1 MVYKHLRLRLTISN
15 LLVGRS
21 SWYFIQNQSATG
33 EITMEKKLLEL
44 IEHKARMTV
53 EEIAE
58 ELNVSVNEVVSL
70 IADLESKKV
79 ICGYDTIINWD
90 KVTEEKCNAL
100 IEVKV
105 TPQRGTGFDRIA
117 DRISRF
123 DEVDS
128 IYLMSGTYDFM
139 VIINGRSMK
148 EVSSFVFEKISTIDF
163 IQSTTTHFVLKKYK
177 DHGVQMSDKPS
188 NKRTNIVL

>member
-1 MVYKHLRLRLTISN
+1 
-15 LLVGRS
+15 
-21 SWYFIQNQSATG
+21 
-33 EITMEKKLLEL
+33 MEKKLLEL
-44 IEHKARMTV
+44 IEHNAKMSV
-53 EEIAE
+53 EELAD
-58 ELNVSVNEVVSL
+58 ELGMSPNEVVSL
-70 IADLESKKV
+70 IAGLESQKV

-128 IYLMSGTYDFM
+128 VYLMSGTYDFM

-163 IQSTTTHFVLKKYK
+163 IQSTATHFVLKKYK
-177 DHGVQMSDKPS
+177 DHGVQMGDKPT

>member
-1 MVYKHLRLRLTISN
+1 MK
-15 LLVGRS
+15 
-21 SWYFIQNQSATG
+21 
-33 EITMEKKLLEL
+33 KKLLAL
-44 IEHKARMTV
+44 IEHNAKLSV

-58 ELNVSVNEVVSL
+58 ELNISINEVISL
-70 IADLESKKV
+70 VADLESKKV

-128 IYLMSGTYDFM
+128 VYLMSGGYDFLVM
-139 VIINGRSMK
+139 VNGKTMK
-148 EVSSFVFEKISTIDF
+148 EVSSFVFNKLATIDYVN
-163 IQSTTTHFVLKKYK
+163 STVTHFVLKKYK
-177 DHGVQMSDKPS
+177 DHGIQLQNKPAD
-188 NKRTNIVL
+188 KRTNVVL

>member
-1 MVYKHLRLRLTISN
+1 
-15 LLVGRS
+15 
-21 SWYFIQNQSATG
+21 
-33 EITMEKKLLEL
+33 MEKKLLEL
-44 IEHKARMTV
+44 LEHNAKLTV

-58 ELNVSVNEVVSL
+58 ELNVSPNKVVSM

-128 IYLMSGTYDFM
+128 IFLMSGGYDFM
-139 VIINGRSMK
+139 VIVNGRSMK
-148 EVSSFVFEKISTIDF
+148 EVSSFVFNKLATIDY
-163 IQSTTTHFVLKKYK
+163 IQSTATHFVLKKYK
-177 DHGVQMSDKPS
+177 DHGISIEDKPTD
-188 NKRTNIVL
+188 KRTNVVL

>member
-1 MVYKHLRLRLTISN
+1 
-15 LLVGRS
+15 
-21 SWYFIQNQSATG
+21 
-33 EITMEKKLLEL
+33 MEKQVLELLEKNAKL
-44 IEHKARMTV
+44 TV

-58 ELNVSVNEVVSL
+58 EMSISPNKVVSL
-70 IADLESKKV
+70 IADLEARKV
-79 ICGYDTIINWD
+79 ICGYNTIVNWD

-128 IYLMSGTYDFM
+128 IYLMSGAYDFL
-139 VIINGRSMK
+139 VIVNGRSMK
-148 EVSSFVFEKISTIDF
+148 EVSSFVFDKLSTID
-163 IQSTTTHFVLKKYK
+163 SVSATTTHFVLKKYK
-177 DHGVQMSDKPS
+177 DHGVYLEEKPPHR
-188 NKRTNIVL
+188 RTNIVL

>member
-1 MVYKHLRLRLTISN
+1 
-15 LLVGRS
+15 
-21 SWYFIQNQSATG
+21 
-33 EITMEKKLLEL
+33 MEKKLLAL
-44 IEHKARMTV
+44 IEHNAKLSV
-53 EEIAE
+53 EEISE
-58 ELNVSVNEVVSL
+58 ELGVSANEVVSK
-70 IADLESKKV
+70 IAELESKKV

-117 DRISRF
+117 ERISRF

-128 IYLMSGTYDFM
+128 VYLMSGTYDFM

-163 IQSTTTHFVLKKYK
+163 IQATTTHFVLKKYK
-177 DHGVQMSDKPS
+177 DHGIQMSDKPT

>member
-1 MVYKHLRLRLTISN
+1 MDQELLR
-15 LLVGRS
+15 
-21 SWYFIQNQSATG
+21 
-33 EITMEKKLLEL
+33 L
-44 IEHKARMTV
+44 IEHNSKLSI
-53 EEIAE
+53 EEISKELGASAGEIVAKIAE
-58 ELNVSVNEVVSL
+58 
-70 IADLESKKV
+70 LESKKV

-117 DRISRF
+117 ERISRF

-128 IYLMSGTYDFM
+128 VYLMSGTYDFM

-148 EVSSFVFEKISTIDF
+148 EVSSFVFEKISTIDS
-163 IQSTTTHFVLKKYK
+163 IQATTTHFVLKKYK
-177 DHGVQMSDKPS
+177 DHGIQMDDKPA

>member
-1 MVYKHLRLRLTISN
+1 M
-15 LLVGRS
+15 G
-21 SWYFIQNQSATG
+21 
-33 EITMEKKLLEL
+33 KKLLEL
-44 IEHKARMTV
+44 IEHNAKMTV

-58 ELNVSVNEVVSL
+58 ELGASVNEIISL
-70 IADLESKKV
+70 IADLEAKKV

-128 IYLMSGTYDFM
+128 VYLMSGTYDFM

-163 IQSTTTHFVLKKYK
+163 IQSTATHFVLKKYK
-177 DHGVQMSDKPS
+177 DHGVQMGDKPA

>member
-1 MVYKHLRLRLTISN
+1 
-15 LLVGRS
+15 
-21 SWYFIQNQSATG
+21 
-33 EITMEKKLLEL
+33 MEKKLLSL
-44 IEHKARMTV
+44 IEHNAKLSV

-58 ELNVSVNEVVSL
+58 ELKTSPNEVISL
-70 IADLESKKV
+70 ITELESKKV

-117 DRISRF
+117 DRIARF

-128 IYLMSGTYDFM
+128 VYLMSGGYDFL
-139 VIINGRSMK
+139 VIVNGKSMK
-148 EVSSFVFEKISTIDF
+148 EVSSFVFNKLATIDYVN
-163 IQSTTTHFVLKKYK
+163 STATHFVLKKYK
-177 DHGVQMSDKPS
+177 DHGIQVQDKPTD
-188 NKRTNIVL
+188 KRTNVVL

>member
-1 MVYKHLRLRLTISN
+1 
-15 LLVGRS
+15 
-21 SWYFIQNQSATG
+21 
-33 EITMEKKLLEL
+33 MEKKLLEL
-44 IEHKARMTV
+44 IEHNAKMTI

-58 ELNVSVNEVVSL
+58 ELKASVNEVVSL
-70 IADLESKKV
+70 IADLESKNI

-90 KVTEEKCNAL
+90 KVAEEKCNAL

-105 TPQRGTGFDRIA
+105 IPQRGTGFDRIA

-128 IYLMSGTYDFM
+128 VYLMSGTYDFM
-139 VIINGRSMK
+139 VIINGQSMK

-163 IQSTTTHFVLKKYK
+163 IQSTATHFVLKKYK
-177 DHGVQMSDKPS
+177 DHGVQMGDKS
-188 NKRTNIVL
+188 TNKRTNIVL